1 MAKKYVD
8 QSEGWEDVAGSFM
21 AARSSVGADLVLSW
35 ARANL
40 PRSGCV
46 VDIGCGSGEPIA
58 RTLIDA
64 GFDVFGIDASPTLI
78 AAFRQRFLG
87 AQSACEA
94 AQDSAFF
101 DRTFDA
107 AVSVG
112 LVFLLAEDDQRKLI
126 LRIAQALRPEGRVL
140 FSAPREICEWQD
152 TLTGRRSISLGAE
165 AYEELL
171 RASGL
176 QLAGAL
182 VDEGGN
188 HYFDAVRKSGG

>member
-8 QSEGWEDVAGSFM
+8 QSEGWDEVAGPFM
-21 AARSSVGADLVLSW
+21 AARSNAGAELVLSW

-58 RTLIDA
+58 RILIDA

-78 AAFRQRFLG
+78 AAFQHRFPG
-87 AQSACEA
+87 AHSACEA

-112 LVFLLAEDDQRKLI
+112 LFFLLAEEDQRKLM
-126 LRIAQALRPEGRVL
+126 RRVGQSLRPEGRFL
-140 FSAPREICEWQD
+140 FSAPREICEWRD
-152 TLTGRRSISLGAE
+152 TLTGRRSVSLGAE
-165 AYEELL
+165 VYEGLL

-176 QLAGAL
+176 QLAGCL